1 MNPSVQLISCST
13 CARARALIY
22 LGRTYAIVG
31 MIVVCSLS
39 PNLNRALCSS
49 ISSTILNMIG
59 NHSTSF
65 DRWNQLSLV
74 TGSPQEKHHAL
85 VRSVFFNY

>member
-1 MNPSVQLISCST
+1 
-13 CARARALIY
+13 
-22 LGRTYAIVG
+22 
-31 MIVVCSLS
+31 
-39 PNLNRALCSS
+39 
-49 ISSTILNMIG
+49 MIG

-85 VRSVFFNY
+85 VRSVFQLLTSLLTSPHTGYESQTK